1 MLTLTGSKYRNS
13 CDGIGRRHFL
23 RFGSLAAA
31 GCFGPKAWTPS
42 LGAFP
47 PPTSSS
53 SRSLIMI
60 YLPGGPTQHETFDPK
75 PDAPSEIR
83 GPYGTTPTSQS
94 GIRFG
99 EWLPRLAANS
109 HRFSIVRTLTG
120 MMNRHESFQCY
131 TGRAGGRNEDREP
144 TGGWP
149 GIGSVVSKVLGP
161 AENGMLPYI
170 DAAPKMSYRP
180 YNNLGA
186 HDASSKI
193 SWPGFTG
200 RAHTPF
206 ALEGDVKQDLTLNQ
220 IDESRLS
227 SRRTLLETLQQRQQ
241 LLDKSGLSEYQEQA
255 FGLLTSSQLADAL
268 DLSQEPES
276 TRRRYGSTQ
285 PTDPSFGGAPQS
297 PHHFILARR
306 LVEAGVRC
314 VTVAFGAW
322 DWHANREG
330 NIEHLAKKYLPLF
343 DQALAAL
350 LEDLDDRG
358 LLDQVSVVV
367 WGEFGR
373 TPRINA
379 KGGRDHWPN
388 TQSILLAGGGFQGG
402 RIVGETDHHGG
413 SPIDRPVHIQ
423 EVFASLYHNLGIDT
437 NQTKITDLNGRP
449 RYLVD
454 ENRQRI
460 AELY

>member
-1 MLTLTGSKYRNS
+1 
-13 CDGIGRRHFL
+13 
-23 RFGSLAAA
+23 
-31 GCFGPKAWTPS
+31 
-42 LGAFP
+42 
-47 PPTSSS
+47 
-53 SRSLIMI
+53 
-60 YLPGGPTQHETFDPK
+60 
-75 PDAPSEIR
+75 
-83 GPYGTTPTSQS
+83 
-94 GIRFG
+94 
-99 EWLPRLAANS
+99 
-109 HRFSIVRTLTG
+109 
-120 MMNRHESFQCY
+120 
-131 TGRAGGRNEDREP
+131 
-144 TGGWP
+144 
-149 GIGSVVSKVLGP
+149 
-161 AENGMLPYI
+161 
-170 DAAPKMSYRP
+170 
-180 YNNLGA
+180 
-186 HDASSKI
+186 
-193 SWPGFTG
+193 
-200 RAHTPF
+200 
-206 ALEGDVKQDLTLNQ
+206 
-220 IDESRLS
+220 
-227 SRRTLLETLQQRQQ
+227 
-241 LLDKSGLSEYQEQA
+241 
-255 FGLLTSSQLADAL
+255 
-268 DLSQEPES
+268 
-276 TRRRYGSTQ
+276 
-285 PTDPSFGGAPQS
+285 
-297 PHHFILARR
+297 
-306 LVEAGVRC
+306 VEAGVRC